1 MLRVFNEFY
10 RRRCRRRCQ
19 QQQQQ
24 QQHPHQH
31 QHQRQQLNRCVHAG
45 DLTREELGETLLA
58 LLSAVSALSLNPH
71 AHQAMAKFRFQ
82 LADAVMAEA
91 GP

>member
-1 MLRVFNEFY
+1 
-10 RRRCRRRCQ
+10 
-19 QQQQQ
+19 
-24 QQHPHQH
+24 
-31 QHQRQQLNRCVHAG
+31 
-45 DLTREELGETLLA
+45 
-58 LLSAVSALSLNPH
+58 VSALSLNPH